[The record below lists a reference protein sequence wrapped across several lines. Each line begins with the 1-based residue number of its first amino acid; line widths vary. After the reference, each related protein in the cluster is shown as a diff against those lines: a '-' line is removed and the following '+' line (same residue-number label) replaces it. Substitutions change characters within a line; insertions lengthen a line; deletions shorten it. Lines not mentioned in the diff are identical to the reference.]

1 MKITIIREFELSM
14 GDIDDIMSTAL
25 EGGITYWC
33 GEAIIHKVPEEHKD
47 DIEFASEVISRD
59 GELLL
64 KDKETPESWIL
75 TKEKFSQGFK
85 KFCEERAVNPDQVI
99 EDCDADDA
107 DCIIQYALFN
117 EIVFG

>member
-1 MKITIIREFELSM
+1 VVSLI
-14 GDIDDIMSTAL
+14 GV
-25 EGGITYWC
+25 

-64 KDKETPESWIL
+64 KDAETPESWIL
-75 TKEKFSQGFK
+75 TKEKFAQGFK
-85 KFCEERAVNPDQVI
+85 KFCEERNVDPDQVV

-117 EIVFG
+117 QIIFG

>member
-1 MKITIIREFELSM
+1 MKITIIREFELGM
-14 GDIDDIMSTAL
+14 NDIDDIMSAAL
-25 EGGITYWC
+25 EGGINYWC
-33 GEAIIHKVPEEHKD
+33 GEAIIKKIPEEHKD